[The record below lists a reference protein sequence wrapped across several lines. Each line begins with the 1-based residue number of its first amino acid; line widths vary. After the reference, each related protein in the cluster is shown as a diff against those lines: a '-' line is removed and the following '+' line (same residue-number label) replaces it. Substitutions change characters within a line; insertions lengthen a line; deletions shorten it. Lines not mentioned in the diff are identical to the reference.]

1 MKYRSLI
8 GALAIFGAA
17 LAAGGAHAQYAT
29 STPVAPITKQPG
41 FVQSQ
46 QWQDLGNGPLDVQPV
61 EGNGAVYS
69 SGGTGLGS
77 TSGNSTAITLAAV
90 PAIQPC
96 VGCILAGVTN
106 LGLATSTPITI
117 TAFNGVTSVT
127 ISQPLNISSST
138 LLGWGAACP
147 AATAANVPGSP
158 PGAITPLQLSSPLMA
173 RAGVAGTFP
182 LYTQARLCAYGA
194 FQNGFTFLT
203 FPVGAH

>member
-1 MKYRSLI
+1 MKHRFLI
-8 GALAIFGAA
+8 AAVALAVLLPI
-17 LAAGGAHAQYAT
+17 GAHAQYAT
-29 STPVAPITKQPG
+29 SATVAPVVKQPG

-69 SGGTGLGS
+69 SSGTGTGS
-77 TSGNSTAITLAAV
+77 TTGYSTTVALTAA

-96 VGCILAGVTN
+96 VGCIIGGVTN
-106 LGLATSTPITI
+106 LGLTAWSATPITI
-117 TAFNGVTSVT
+117 TAFDGVTKITVST
-127 ISQPLNISSST
+127 PLNVTST
-138 LLGWGAACP
+138 TSLAWGAACP
-147 AATAANVPGSP
+147 AATATNVPGSA

-173 RAGVAGTFP
+173 RAGVGGTLP
-182 LYTQARLCAYGA
+182 LYTQARLCVYGA